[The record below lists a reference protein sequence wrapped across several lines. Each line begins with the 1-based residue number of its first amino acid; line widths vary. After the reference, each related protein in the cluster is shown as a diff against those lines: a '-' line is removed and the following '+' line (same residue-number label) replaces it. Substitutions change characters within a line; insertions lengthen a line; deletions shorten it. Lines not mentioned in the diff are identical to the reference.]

1 MSDEARHLADLC
13 NRHEGLDLPLN
24 LEQTGAG
31 PEGHTNQFFFRET
44 GSLLGVLTLDG
55 EMNPEVCL
63 AVHPDHRRKGIGRA
77 LLKAGVD
84 ECRRRGSPEA
94 LLVCEER
101 SQSGNAFANALGAAY
116 RYSEF
121 RMVLDGRAWPGP
133 SHAPAGQG
141 ALPLR
146 PAGLEDA
153 DLLAHIIA
161 TSFRKPVEGEHRRVA
176 RDLASPKHRSYV
188 AFAGGDPVGSV
199 GVVTAGG
206 RTYIIALGVLP
217 QHRGRGYGRR
227 MLAAIIADLLA
238 AGRTEIF
245 IEVAA
250 ENRSALALYRAC
262 GFREITS
269 YGFYALTTS

>member
-1 MSDEARHLADLC
+1 VSDAARNLMDLC

-24 LEQTGAG
+24 LEPTGAG
-31 PEGHTNQFFFRET
+31 PEGRTSQFFFHEA

-55 EMNPEVCL
+55 EMHPEVCL

-77 LLKAGVD
+77 LLVAGLE
-84 ECRRRGSPEA
+84 ECRRGGSPEA

-101 SQSGNAFANALGAAY
+101 SASGNAFVNAIGAVY

-121 RMVLDGRAWPGP
+121 RMVLDGYAWPGP
-133 SHAPAGQG
+133 SHAPDSAG
-141 ALPLR
+141 ALLLR
-146 PAGLEDA
+146 PAGVEDA

-161 TSFRKPVEGEHRRVA
+161 TSFQKPVEGEHRRVA
-176 RDLASPKHRSYV
+176 RDLASPRHRLFV
-188 AFAGGDPVGSV
+188 AFAGGNPVGSV

-227 MLAAIIADLLA
+227 MLEAITADLLA
-238 AGRTEIF
+238 AGCSEIF
-245 IEVAA
+245 IEVAV
-250 ENRSALALYRAC
+250 ENRSALFLYRSC
-262 GFREITS
+262 GFRDITS
-269 YGFYALTTS
+269 YGFYAMATS